1 MKNFFIKHKIAAL
14 SALFTVAAP
23 ASAYAITPLSD
34 GVLDTVTK
42 TFEPLQHKWFAA
54 LSHEALIL
62 FMLLLTID
70 VCWLGIQ
77 SMLTKKPLEELFPS
91 VVKKLI
97 VACFFLAILQNAG
110 SWIPDII
117 NSFTDAGTLASGMG
131 GLSPSGIMTNGV
143 NIAAQILGAAPANAH
158 TGTMFG
164 NALAAMKADIT
175 GGFLIEYVE
184 RLLVAIAILL
194 SFTMIALEMCVTL
207 IQSYFVLGAGVLFL
221 GAGGSRWT
229 TKYVDAY
236 LNFAIS
242 TGAKLFTIYLLVGAI
257 STAIVP
263 TLVKDLTI
271 NLGAG
276 GGFNLQNG
284 FGAAGTCVI
293 IWMLVKKIPE
303 MTASMLSGSLS
314 TGAGDVGQAAGG
326 MAMLAA
332 GTVAIAATG
341 GTAAVGAGGTAI
353 SMGRKMAGMAGNM
366 ASSAV
371 SNAASGAVQA
381 SGGNA
386 VPPPSGGGSS
396 GGGLAGSVASGAVN
410 AAMSGGGSA
419 AGQTAASQAA
429 QAPASPSAQA
439 ADKQSAAPS
448 PANSNNVGSQ
458 EGGNTASGGSNA
470 ASSQN
475 GGTTSGSTTGGN
487 TTSSGSG
494 GETAPASSGS
504 DTAAA
509 PESSEA
515 QTSNAG
521 SESASTTASPAAP
534 AAAPT
539 KSAVNAGENAQ
550 PAPRK
555 SESEYAR
562 LKSDLSKNA
571 GHIANIHNG
580 MNQGASAMPVQANH
594 ISTSHGG
601 E

>member
-1 MKNFFIKHKIAAL
+1 MKNFFVRHKIAAL
-14 SALFTVAAP
+14 SALFTVAVP
-23 ASAYAITPLSD
+23 ASAYAITPLGN
-34 GVLDTVTK
+34 GVLDTVTN
-42 TFEPLQHKWFAA
+42 TFKPLQNKWFAA

-62 FMLLLTID
+62 FMLLLSID

-110 SWIPDII
+110 SWVPAII
-117 NSFTDAGTLASGMG
+117 NSFTDAGTKASGIG
-131 GLSPSGIMTNGV
+131 GLSPSGIMTQGV
-143 NIAAQILGAAPANAH
+143 NIAAQILGAAPATAH

-175 GGFLIEYVE
+175 GGFLIEYIE

-263 TLVKDLTI
+263 TLVSDLTI

-326 MAMLAA
+326 MAMLGA
-332 GTVAIAATG
+332 GAVAMAATG
-341 GTAAVGAGGTAI
+341 GIAAVGAGGTAM
-353 SMGRKMAGMAGNM
+353 SMGRKLAGMAGNM

-386 VPPPSGGGSS
+386 VPPPTGGGSGG
-396 GGGLAGSVASGAVN
+396 GGGLAGSVASGAMN
-410 AAMSGGGSA
+410 AAMSGGSA
-419 AGQTAASQAA
+419 VSQTAASQAA
-429 QAPASPSAQA
+429 QAPASQSPAAQA
-439 ADKQSAAPS
+439 DNNKQSAAPN
-448 PANSNNVGSQ
+448 PANSNSASQ
-458 EGGNTASGGSNA
+458 VGGN
-470 ASSQN
+470 
-475 GGTTSGSTTGGN
+475 TTSGSATGGN
-487 TTSSGSG
+487 TTSSSPNATSSA
-494 GETAPASSGS
+494 ETAPTSSGT
-504 DTAAA
+504 DT
-509 PESSEA
+509 PESSGA
-515 QTSNAG
+515 QTSNTG
-521 SESASTTASPAAP
+521 SESASTTANPAAP

-539 KSAVNAGENAQ
+539 KSSVNAGENAQ
-550 PAPRK
+550 PAPKK

-571 GHIANIHNG
+571 KHIANIHNG